1 MPLPFA
7 SLWFV
12 YFVTFVAFGAFG
24 AFGVRHRAMARGACA
39 AARYR

>member
-12 YFVTFVAFGAFG
+12 YFVTFVAFGAFV
-24 AFGVRHRAMARGACA
+24 VRHRAMARGACA